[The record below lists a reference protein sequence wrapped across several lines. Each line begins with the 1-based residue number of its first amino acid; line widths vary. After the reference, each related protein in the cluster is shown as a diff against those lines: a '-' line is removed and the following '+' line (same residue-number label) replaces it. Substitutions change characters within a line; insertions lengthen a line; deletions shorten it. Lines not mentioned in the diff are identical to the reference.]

1 MKAIDYLNLT
11 ALVYAEF
18 KNEAIG
24 KTIGSILDN
33 KLFSN
38 SKNFSVNNPE
48 LRRLSKPIALCNW
61 TLINFQ
67 PNTANGFAGAAF
79 QNPETKEI
87 VFAFRG
93 SEFTGNGIMNS
104 IKDINTCLNIA
115 FGKGS
120 NGPNQFKDANIFWEN
135 TLKMVGTGNYS
146 GYSFT
151 GHSLGGG
158 IAQYMTYKTNQAG
171 RSVTFDAVGIGQA
184 IKGIRPSDYNNSVID
199 YVNENDAIGV
209 YGIQLGKT
217 KYIHDNR
224 PLQAAKD
231 IITFQHAIDI
241 AILKALGDKKISEK
255 AAVAALNA
263 ASKINYD
270 PIKRISEILLGAH
283 DLKSLLSTGYTNL
296 SHEVSAPNLS
306 TFALTKALQGN
317 LTITKSI
324 VDGIQY
330 VVLELP
336 YSFDNADKDLLI
348 KVTIELA
355 SRCTKASARIGDAV
369 WSWVSSVGEETADL
383 IYNTATVIGGMA
395 DNLTEV
401 ATTLYQYLFGEYVV
415 INGKCDSGVL
425 HAPYYGKSS
434 IIYGSACNDTIG
446 GSSKDDI
453 LGGGLG
459 NDTLYGREGNDYLF
473 GDLGNDFIV
482 GGLGRDAL
490 FGGAGDDSLY
500 GDNSDSTMSSY
511 YDTNCNDILDGG
523 TGNDVL
529 AGGRGDDT
537 YIFGLGYGQD
547 IIDDKHRTYTYDSYG
562 SGGNMDT
569 LSFLSGIAP
578 EDVIVHRR
586 NSYDLELRITN
597 TNDKVTILNYF
608 SSGSA
613 TGVGSIEKV
622 TFANGTIWD
631 LNTLRQKARVIT
643 EPTHLNN
650 APNVLTGYSGQDDI
664 VHGTTSND
672 IIKTHSGDD
681 TVHGYEGND
690 FIVGGLGR
698 DALFGGAGDDSLY
711 GDNSDSTMSSYYDT
725 NCNDILDGGTGND
738 VLAGGRGDD
747 TYIFGLGYG
756 QDIIDD
762 KHRTYTYDS
771 YGSGGNMDTL
781 SFLSGIAPED
791 VIVHRISDSD
801 IEMAIKDTSDKVTI
815 RNYFDDRGELGIGAI
830 EKITFSDGTIWST
843 DTIREKARYIY
854 GTDSDDTISGF
865 NRQDNII
872 HGRSGNDTLSGG
884 LRSDTLYGDDGA
896 DNIYGQKG
904 NDTLVGGIGNDRL
917 EGGSGD
923 DTYVF
928 NPGDGQDIVYDSN
941 GNDRIKCNHSL
952 NSIIFEKVNSNLKLS
967 IAESSD
973 TVLIENWY
981 YSNGYHI
988 ETFESANGSTITHT
1002 QIEQLIH
1009 AMSSFTTD
1017 TGMSWSQALRERPSD
1032 VQSIIAQYWTTPT
1045 A

>member
-48 LRRLSKPIALCNW
+48 LRRLSKPIALRNW

-87 VFAFRG
+87 VFSFRG

-317 LTITKSI
+317 LTITESI

-330 VVLELP
+330 VALELP
-336 YSFDNADKDLLI
+336 YSFDNTDKDLLI

-415 INGKCDSGVL
+415 INGKCDAGAL

-482 GGLGRDAL
+482 GGVGRDAL

-500 GDNSDSTMSSY
+500 GDNGDSTMSSY
-511 YDTNCNDILDGG
+511 YYTNCNDILDGG

-578 EDVIVHRR
+578 EDVIVHRV
-586 NSYDLELRITN
+586 S
-597 TNDKVTILNYF
+597 
-608 SSGSA
+608 
-613 TGVGSIEKV
+613 
-622 TFANGTIWD
+622 
-631 LNTLRQKARVIT
+631 
-643 EPTHLNN
+643 
-650 APNVLTGYSGQDDI
+650 
-664 VHGTTSND
+664 
-672 IIKTHSGDD
+672 
-681 TVHGYEGND
+681 
-690 FIVGGLGR
+690 
-698 DALFGGAGDDSLY
+698 
-711 GDNSDSTMSSYYDT
+711 DN
-725 NCNDILDGGTGND
+725 
-738 VLAGGRGDD
+738 
-747 TYIFGLGYG
+747 
-756 QDIIDD
+756 
-762 KHRTYTYDS
+762 
-771 YGSGGNMDTL
+771 
-781 SFLSGIAPED
+781 
-791 VIVHRISDSD
+791 D

-865 NRQDNII
+865 SRQDNII
-872 HGRSGNDTLSGG
+872 RGYSGNDTLSGG

-988 ETFESANGSTITHT
+988 ETFESASGSTITHT

>member
-48 LRRLSKPIALCNW
+48 LRRLSKPIALRNW

-231 IITFQHAIDI
+231 IITFQHTIDI

-425 HAPYYGKSS
+425 HAPYYDKSS

-482 GGLGRDAL
+482 GGVGRDAL

-511 YDTNCNDILDGG
+511 YYTNCNDILDGG

-578 EDVIVHRR
+578 EDVIVHRV
-586 NSYDLELRITN
+586 S
-597 TNDKVTILNYF
+597 
-608 SSGSA
+608 
-613 TGVGSIEKV
+613 
-622 TFANGTIWD
+622 
-631 LNTLRQKARVIT
+631 
-643 EPTHLNN
+643 
-650 APNVLTGYSGQDDI
+650 
-664 VHGTTSND
+664 
-672 IIKTHSGDD
+672 
-681 TVHGYEGND
+681 
-690 FIVGGLGR
+690 
-698 DALFGGAGDDSLY
+698 
-711 GDNSDSTMSSYYDT
+711 DN
-725 NCNDILDGGTGND
+725 
-738 VLAGGRGDD
+738 
-747 TYIFGLGYG
+747 
-756 QDIIDD
+756 
-762 KHRTYTYDS
+762 
-771 YGSGGNMDTL
+771 
-781 SFLSGIAPED
+781 
-791 VIVHRISDSD
+791 D

-904 NDTLVGGIGNDRL
+904 NDTLVGGIDNDRL

-952 NSIIFEKVNSNLKLS
+952 NSIIFEKVNSSLKLS

-988 ETFESANGSTITHT
+988 ETFESANGSTITHA

-1009 AMSSFTTD
+1009 AVSSFTTD

>member
-18 KNEAIG
+18 KNEAIC

-578 EDVIVHRR
+578 EDVIVHR
-586 NSYDLELRITN
+586 
-597 TNDKVTILNYF
+597 
-608 SSGSA
+608 
-613 TGVGSIEKV
+613 
-622 TFANGTIWD
+622 
-631 LNTLRQKARVIT
+631 
-643 EPTHLNN
+643 
-650 APNVLTGYSGQDDI
+650 
-664 VHGTTSND
+664 
-672 IIKTHSGDD
+672 
-681 TVHGYEGND
+681 
-690 FIVGGLGR
+690 
-698 DALFGGAGDDSLY
+698 
-711 GDNSDSTMSSYYDT
+711 
-725 NCNDILDGGTGND
+725 
-738 VLAGGRGDD
+738 
-747 TYIFGLGYG
+747 
-756 QDIIDD
+756 
-762 KHRTYTYDS
+762 
-771 YGSGGNMDTL
+771 
-781 SFLSGIAPED
+781 
-791 VIVHRISDSD
+791 ISDSD

>member
-48 LRRLSKPIALCNW
+48 LRRLSKPIALRNW

-425 HAPYYGKSS
+425 HAPYYDKSS

-482 GGLGRDAL
+482 GGVGRDAL

-511 YDTNCNDILDGG
+511 YYTNCNDILDGG

-578 EDVIVHRR
+578 EDVIVHRV
-586 NSYDLELRITN
+586 S
-597 TNDKVTILNYF
+597 
-608 SSGSA
+608 
-613 TGVGSIEKV
+613 
-622 TFANGTIWD
+622 
-631 LNTLRQKARVIT
+631 
-643 EPTHLNN
+643 
-650 APNVLTGYSGQDDI
+650 
-664 VHGTTSND
+664 
-672 IIKTHSGDD
+672 
-681 TVHGYEGND
+681 
-690 FIVGGLGR
+690 
-698 DALFGGAGDDSLY
+698 
-711 GDNSDSTMSSYYDT
+711 DN
-725 NCNDILDGGTGND
+725 
-738 VLAGGRGDD
+738 
-747 TYIFGLGYG
+747 
-756 QDIIDD
+756 
-762 KHRTYTYDS
+762 
-771 YGSGGNMDTL
+771 
-781 SFLSGIAPED
+781 
-791 VIVHRISDSD
+791 D

-865 NRQDNII
+865 SRQDNII
-872 HGRSGNDTLSGG
+872 RGYSGNDTLSGG

-981 YSNGYHI
+981 YSNGYNI
-988 ETFESANGSTITHT
+988 ETFESASGSTITHA

>member
-48 LRRLSKPIALCNW
+48 LRRLSKPIALRNW

-425 HAPYYGKSS
+425 HAPYYDKSS

-482 GGLGRDAL
+482 GGVGRDAL

-511 YDTNCNDILDGG
+511 YYTNCNDILDGG

-578 EDVIVHRR
+578 EDVIVHRV
-586 NSYDLELRITN
+586 S
-597 TNDKVTILNYF
+597 
-608 SSGSA
+608 
-613 TGVGSIEKV
+613 
-622 TFANGTIWD
+622 
-631 LNTLRQKARVIT
+631 
-643 EPTHLNN
+643 
-650 APNVLTGYSGQDDI
+650 
-664 VHGTTSND
+664 
-672 IIKTHSGDD
+672 
-681 TVHGYEGND
+681 
-690 FIVGGLGR
+690 
-698 DALFGGAGDDSLY
+698 
-711 GDNSDSTMSSYYDT
+711 DN
-725 NCNDILDGGTGND
+725 
-738 VLAGGRGDD
+738 
-747 TYIFGLGYG
+747 
-756 QDIIDD
+756 
-762 KHRTYTYDS
+762 
-771 YGSGGNMDTL
+771 
-781 SFLSGIAPED
+781 
-791 VIVHRISDSD
+791 D

-865 NRQDNII
+865 SRQDNII
-872 HGRSGNDTLSGG
+872 RGYSGNDTLSGG

-928 NPGDGQDIVYDSN
+928 NPGDGQDIVYDFN

-981 YSNGYHI
+981 YSNGYNI
-988 ETFESANGSTITHT
+988 ETFESASGSTITHA